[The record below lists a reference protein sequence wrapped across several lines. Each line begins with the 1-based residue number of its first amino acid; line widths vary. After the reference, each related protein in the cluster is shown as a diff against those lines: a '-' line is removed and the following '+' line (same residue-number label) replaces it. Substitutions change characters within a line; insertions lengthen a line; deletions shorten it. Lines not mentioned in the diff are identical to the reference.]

1 MKKNISFTLSVIF
14 LCSLL
19 LPYKAEAANYGP
31 PITAPSAMLL
41 DYHSNQILFSK
52 TPHQRRAPASTT
64 KLLTA
69 IVALNLAG
77 ANRTITVPAY
87 ATRMEPSKIH
97 LRRGERYRLS
107 DLIHALL
114 MNSANDAA
122 AAIAI
127 STTGS
132 IEKFAAQMNATARAL
147 GCRQSH
153 FVNPHGLPHAAQYS
167 TVYDMTLIMRE
178 AQRYPLIERA
188 LKSKTATIRSA
199 NGRRIYLRNHNKM
212 LWRDH
217 REVLGKT
224 GWTRAAKHCFVGEM
238 NLYGRKIFVAMLG
251 SHRLWRDL
259 KALVD
264 FQTRALSGLRRQF
277 VQAKAQRNKEI
288 QAVLKKTGYYFGPV
302 DGKIGPKTIK
312 AIKTFQKKNGLRVD
326 GSVGPQTWSVLQRS
340 L

>member
-1 MKKNISFTLSVIF
+1 MKKIISFTLSGIF
-14 LCSLL
+14 SFSLL
-19 LPYKAEAANYGP
+19 VTPQAEAAAYAP

-41 DYHSNQILFSK
+41 DYHSNQIVFAK
-52 TPHQRRAPASTT
+52 TPHQRRTPASTV

-97 LRRGERYRLS
+97 LRRGERYRLG

-132 IEKFAAQMNATARAL
+132 LEKFAARMNATARAL

-153 FVNPHGLPHAAQYS
+153 FVNPHGLPNTAQYS

-188 LKSKTATIRSA
+188 LKSKTATIKSA
-199 NGRRIYLRNHNKM
+199 HGRRIYLKNHNKM

-238 NLYGRKIFVAMLG
+238 NLYGRKIFVSMLG
-251 SHRLWRDL
+251 SQRLWRDL
-259 KALVD
+259 KTLVD
-264 FQTRALSGLRRQF
+264 FQARALSGLRRQL

-288 QAVLKKTGYYFGPV
+288 QAALKKSGYYFGAV
-302 DGKIGPKTIK
+302 DGKIGPKTLK
-312 AIKTFQKKNGLRVD
+312 AVKAFQKQKGLRVD
-326 GSVGPQTWSVLQRS
+326 GSVGPKTWLVLKRA